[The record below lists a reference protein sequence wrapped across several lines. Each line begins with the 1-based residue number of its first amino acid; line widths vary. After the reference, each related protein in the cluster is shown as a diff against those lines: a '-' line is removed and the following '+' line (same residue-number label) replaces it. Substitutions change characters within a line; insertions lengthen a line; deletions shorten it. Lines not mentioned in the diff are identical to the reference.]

1 MNSINS
7 ANFIGML
14 TVFCTWLYE
23 LITLMYLTSLVYY
36 IYQRFRKLSLLG
48 KLWIVVIFCLV
59 LNVGTF
65 LCLLH
70 GLSRIDRLYSFFSIA
85 HDTNPSSPEGN
96 NNTSPS
102 WVVVPLSFMVRHSD
116 EEILAVIDESLHL
129 SQSDLQRRR
138 DPPSEDKLRQLERLW
153 AMITFVDHCRPE
165 SNNIDSNNI
174 ESNNIDSNNVDSNNI
189 DSNNIDSNNVD
200 SNNIDSNNIDSN
212 NVDSNN
218 IDSNNVDSNNIDSNN
233 VDSNN
238 IDSTIEN
245 NEEECMICLQPHS
258 VTVAPIEGSTYLMC
272 SCSCRFHKKC
282 ILEWFY
288 FVEKRS
294 QEEENVMIVTCP
306 NCRHVFSRGVV
317 VSATST
323 SEEEGIS
330 T

>member
-1 MNSINS
+1 
-7 ANFIGML
+7 
-14 TVFCTWLYE
+14 
-23 LITLMYLTSLVYY
+23 
-36 IYQRFRKLSLLG
+36 
-48 KLWIVVIFCLV
+48 LV

-96 NNTSPS
+96 ITNNNNSPS

-129 SQSDLQRRR
+129 SQSDSQRRR

-153 AMITFVDHCRPE
+153 ATITFVDHCRPE
-165 SNNIDSNNI
+165 LNNSDSNNIDSNNI
-174 ESNNIDSNNVDSNNI
+174 NSNNINSNNSDSNNINSNNSDSNNI
-189 DSNNIDSNNVD
+189 DSNNIDSNNINSNNINSNNIDSNNINSNNSD
-200 SNNIDSNNIDSN
+200 SNNIDSNNINSN
-212 NVDSNN
+212 NINSNNINSNN
-218 IDSNNVDSNNIDSNN
+218 IDSNNINSNNINS
-233 VDSNN
+233 
-238 IDSTIEN
+238 

-317 VSATST
+317 VSVTSR

>member
-7 ANFIGML
+7 TNFIGML

-65 LCLLH
+65 LCILH

-85 HDTNPSSPEGN
+85 HDTNLSSPEGN
-96 NNTSPS
+96 MTNNNNSPS

-153 AMITFVDHCRPE
+153 ATITFVDHCRPDSNNIESNNIE

-174 ESNNIDSNNVDSNNI
+174 ESNNLDSNNIDSNNLESNNI
-189 DSNNIDSNNVD
+189 DSNNIDSNNLD
-200 SNNIDSNNIDSN
+200 SNNLDANNIDSNNLDSN
-212 NVDSNN
+212 ILDS
-218 IDSNNVDSNNIDSNN
+218 
-233 VDSNN
+233 
-238 IDSTIEN
+238 

-258 VTVAPIEGSTYLMC
+258 VTVVPIEGSTYLRC

-294 QEEENVMIVTCP
+294 QEEENVMMVTCP
-306 NCRHVFSRGVV
+306 NCRHVFSRVVV
-317 VSATST
+317 VSTTST

>member
-1 MNSINS
+1 
-7 ANFIGML
+7 
-14 TVFCTWLYE
+14 
-23 LITLMYLTSLVYY
+23 
-36 IYQRFRKLSLLG
+36 
-48 KLWIVVIFCLV
+48 
-59 LNVGTF
+59 
-65 LCLLH
+65 
-70 GLSRIDRLYSFFSIA
+70 
-85 HDTNPSSPEGN
+85 
-96 NNTSPS
+96 
-102 WVVVPLSFMVRHSD
+102 MVRHSD

-153 AMITFVDHCRPE
+153 ATITFVDHCHPE
-165 SNNIDSNNI
+165 SNNIDSNNIDSNNI
-174 ESNNIDSNNVDSNNI
+174 ESNNIDSNNIESNNIESNNIDLNNI
-189 DSNNIDSNNVD
+189 DSNNIDL
-200 SNNIDSNNIDSN
+200 NNIDL
-212 NVDSNN
+212 
-218 IDSNNVDSNNIDSNN
+218 
-233 VDSNN
+233 NN